1 VAQPATSEAPAT
13 HTTISRARLLPFFS
27 IALAVVAADQLT
39 KSLIRGWLDRGESW
53 PTSNGWLQLSHVE
66 NSGAAFGILQG
77 AGTLLIIPAL
87 IGIVAVV
94 AFLFFVP
101 FACRL
106 YSVALALILG
116 GATGNLIDR
125 AARSTVTD
133 FIDPKF
139 YPAFNIADSAIVVA
153 VATLFVLSFID
164 RPDDDEDVPQ

>member
-1 VAQPATSEAPAT
+1 MAQPSTSEAPTPHA
-13 HTTISRARLLPFFS
+13 TISRARLLPFFG

-53 PTSNGWLQLSHVE
+53 PTRDGWLQLSHVE

-87 IGIVAVV
+87 IGIVAVI
-94 AFLFFVP
+94 AFLFVAP
-101 FACRL
+101 FGGRL

-139 YPAFNIADSAIVVA
+139 YPAFNIADSAIVIA
-153 VATLFVLSFID
+153 VVTLFLLSFLD
-164 RPDDDEDVPQ
+164 QHADAEDAPQ

>member
-1 VAQPATSEAPAT
+1 MIT
-13 HTTISRARLLPFFS
+13 
-27 IALAVVAADQLT
+27 
-39 KSLIRGWLDRGESW
+39 ES
-53 PTSNGWLQLSHVE
+53 
-66 NSGAAFGILQG
+66 
-77 AGTLLIIPAL
+77 AL
-87 IGIVAVV
+87 IAISGLVAVV
-94 AFLFFVP
+94 ALLFFVP

-164 RPDDDEDVPQ
+164 QPADGEDVPQ